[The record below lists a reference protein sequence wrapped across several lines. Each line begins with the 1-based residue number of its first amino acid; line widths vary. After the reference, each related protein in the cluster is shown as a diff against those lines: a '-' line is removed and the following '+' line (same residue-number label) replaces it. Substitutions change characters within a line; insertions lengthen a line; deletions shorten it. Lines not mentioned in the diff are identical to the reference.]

1 MRLRAPAASSAAQG
15 VVWELFCSPLI
26 CGQSAGECREFL
38 RQWEKER
45 KGSTA
50 SRKNAKDRVPSMNVE
65 RRMSLDNL
73 LNATLLLTP
82 STLIFLFKRALSGSN
97 LVFLVGTTDHQK
109 GGKECKRDGR

>member
-1 MRLRAPAASSAAQG
+1 VRPPHRALLKALHENCSAHAASG
-15 VVWELFCSPLI
+15 D
-26 CGQSAGECREFL
+26 QSAGECREFL

-50 SRKNAKDRVPSMNVE
+50 SRKNAKDRVPSMDVE